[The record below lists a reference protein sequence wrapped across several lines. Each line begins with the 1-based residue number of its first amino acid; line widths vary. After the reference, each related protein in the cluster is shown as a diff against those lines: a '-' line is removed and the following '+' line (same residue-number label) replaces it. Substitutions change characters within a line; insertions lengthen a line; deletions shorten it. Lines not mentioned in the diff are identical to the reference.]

1 MRTPSSALPA
11 WPNGLVE
18 GFGTPLPFFLATSFT
33 TLLDFAAAFF
43 AVLRADF
50 AAFFCF
56 FAMCCL
62 PLSPL
67 MPAKAGIQFL
77 ASGSPL
83 SRGRAAGE
91 SLLLQLALR
100 VEVADAAAFAA
111 GRRIDHRI
119 DQRRLAAVHRGIDGA
134 LEL

>member
-11 WPNGLVE
+11 WPNGLLE
-18 GFGTPLPFFLATSFT
+18 GFGRPLPFFFATSFT
-33 TLLDFAAAFF
+33 TFLDFAAAFL
-43 AVLRADF
+43 AVFLADF

-77 ASGSPL
+77 TSGSPL
-83 SRGRAAGE
+83 LRGRAAGE

-100 VEVADAAAFAA
+100 IEVADAAGLAA
-111 GRRIDHRI
+111 GSRVDHCV
-119 DQRRLAAVHRGIDGA
+119 DQRRLARIHRGID
-134 LEL
+134 